1 MARIEM
7 DVDDELLG
15 RAALA
20 LGTHGAPETVL
31 AALRA
36 AARPGPRPEV
46 PGPLPGERPARSPHD
61 PPGPLDPPA
70 RPGDFP
76 RPPEIR

>member
-20 LGTHGAPETVL
+20 LGTHGARETVL

-46 PGPLPGERPARSPHD
+46 PGPLPGEPA
-61 PPGPLDPPA
+61 PGPLDPPA